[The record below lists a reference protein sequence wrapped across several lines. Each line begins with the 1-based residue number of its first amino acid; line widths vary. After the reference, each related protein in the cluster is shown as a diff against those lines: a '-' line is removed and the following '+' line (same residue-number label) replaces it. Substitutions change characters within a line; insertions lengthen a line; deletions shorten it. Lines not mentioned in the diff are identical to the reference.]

1 MTSQEEPD
9 WRRQADADRDLLPLL
24 QREHAEQMSEI
35 ERQSAQD
42 SAEHASEMRRILIDH
57 ERVLCQKVAQLR
69 EERGWSQ
76 AELARRLSA
85 IGFEMHQTTVA
96 KLEAGKRPLRV
107 AEAFALAQ
115 VFALPPLAMFS
126 EPVKDDDYGMDYM
139 RDRLKSIDERLET
152 MTETYMRTLEAFAK
166 NYAEISANRLIVADN
181 MRRAAARQ
189 AKGDDDGEH
198 QEKT

>member
-1 MTSQEEPD
+1 MTSEEEPD
-9 WRRQADADRDLLPLL
+9 WRQRADQDRDLLALL
-24 QREHAEQMSEI
+24 EREHAKEM
-35 ERQSAQD
+35 
-42 SAEHASEMRRILIDH
+42 AEGSDMRRLLLDH

-115 VFALPPLAMFS
+115 VFGLPPLAMFYM
-126 EPVKDDDYGMDYM
+126 PVKGEDHGMDYM
-139 RDRLKSIDERLET
+139 RNRLTRLDERLKET
-152 MTETYMRTLEAFAK
+152 GDEIMRMVEAFAE
-166 NYAEISANRLIVADN
+166 NYAEWSAERLIVADN
-181 MRRAAARQ
+181 MRRAAAKQ
-189 AKGDDDGEH
+189 EKDDDDGEH

>member
-1 MTSQEEPD
+1 MTREEEEPD
-9 WRRQADADRDLLPLL
+9 WRRRADADRDLLPLL
-24 QREHAEQMSEI
+24 EREHVEQMA
-35 ERQSAQD
+35 ERATEELHHQ
-42 SAEHASEMRRILIDH
+42 LLDH

-107 AEAFALAQ
+107 AEVFALAQ
-115 VFALPPLAMFS
+115 VFGLPPLAMFYT
-126 EPVKDDDYGMDYM
+126 PVRGDDLGMDYM
-139 RDRLKSIDERLET
+139 RDRLKSIDEHLET

-166 NYAEISANRLIVADN
+166 SYAEISANRLIVADN
-181 MRRAAARQ
+181 MRRAAAKQ
-189 AKGDDDGEH
+189 AKGDNNDGEH
-198 QEKT
+198 QETS